1 MTLSVV
7 PLIATIPPCPA
18 RPGPESQLLD
28 AFSSFVHPATGTYTV
43 LLVVSTARPDW
54 AVPGRVIVPITEWV
68 DASRIVSSFANT
80 SEREILLVFG
90 FTAIS
95 PGNPLIVT
103 LAART
108 LEMDGSVPPVGW
120 VEVDVEVVIVWPAL
134 LEDEDAS
141 EAVVDELVVAT
152 LDG

>member
-1 MTLSVV
+1 
-7 PLIATIPPCPA
+7 
-18 RPGPESQLLD
+18 
-28 AFSSFVHPATGTYTV
+28 
-43 LLVVSTARPDW
+43 
-54 AVPGRVIVPITEWV
+54 
-68 DASRIVSSFANT
+68 
-80 SEREILLVFG
+80 VFG